1 MKYRYEFVGGPL
13 NGHQLQ
19 REEVEQIATGYTPY
33 RDRERALGG
42 FGPRWELDGQPTVK
56 GYLGP
61 MWDGL
66 RYEIDGQL
74 KSDWQLTEEQKAGKE
89 PTAIL
94 RYETQEVY
102 DMLSN

>member
-1 MKYRYEFVGGPL
+1 MKYLYEFVGGSL
-13 NGHQLQ
+13 DGWLVSQ
-19 REEVEQIATGYTPY
+19 EWVEQIATGHTPY
-33 RDRERALGG
+33 RGRERALGG
-42 FGPRWELDGQPTVK
+42 FGPREELDGQHTVK

-66 RYEIDGQL
+66 RYEVDGRL
-74 KSDWQLTEEQKAGKE
+74 RSDWELTEEEKAGKE

-94 RYETQEVY
+94 RYETKEVY

>member
-1 MKYRYEFVGGPL
+1 MKYRYEFVGGRL
-13 NGHQLQ
+13 NGQLMQ
-19 REEVEQIATGYTPY
+19 HEEVEQIAAGHSPY
-33 RDRERALGG
+33 YGRERALGARV
-42 FGPRWELDGQPTVK
+42 PREELDGQPTVK

-66 RYEIDGQL
+66 RYEVDGRL
-74 KSDWQLTEEQKAGKE
+74 RYDWELTAEEKTGKE

-102 DMLSN
+102 NLMSN

>member
-1 MKYRYEFVGGPL
+1 MNYRDEFVGGPL
-13 NGHQLQ
+13 NGQLMQ
-19 REEVEQIATGYTPY
+19 HEEVEQIAAGHRPY
-33 RDRERALGG
+33 YGRERALGAWA
-42 FGPRWELDGQPTVK
+42 PREELDGQPTVC

-66 RYEIDGQL
+66 RYEVDGRL
-74 KSDWQLTEEQKAGKE
+74 RSEWELTAEEKAGKE

-102 DMLSN
+102 DLLSN